1 MRKQNIPIL
10 ALLVVVA
17 GAMAGRLPV
26 ERTADRFPELAE
38 RWDYRVV
45 RVTERAGSTHVSVTH
60 AHDRGRAGRACAA
73 GGRCSR
79 CAPCRFR
86 DPDGRRAV
94 LDVALRPDDEARLQ
108 SVHVRPNTARLTR
121 LTRAARA
128 VGGWRRGGS
137 TSVPWR
143 RCAPHPCPL
152 PSPPDRRTAD
162 QRVKR
167 GG

>member
-60 AHDRGRAGRACAA
+60 ASHARMTEEERAERARQVAAAVAARRAGFATPMVVELSWTWHSDLMTKHGSSRFTF
-73 GGRCSR
+73 GRTQ
-79 CAPCRFR
+79 
-86 DPDGRRAV
+86 
-94 LDVALRPDDEARLQ
+94 LD
-108 SVHVRPNTARLTR
+108 
-121 LTRAARA
+121 
-128 VGGWRRGGS
+128 
-137 TSVPWR
+137 
-143 RCAPHPCPL
+143 
-152 PSPPDRRTAD
+152 
-162 QRVKR
+162 
-167 GG
+167 